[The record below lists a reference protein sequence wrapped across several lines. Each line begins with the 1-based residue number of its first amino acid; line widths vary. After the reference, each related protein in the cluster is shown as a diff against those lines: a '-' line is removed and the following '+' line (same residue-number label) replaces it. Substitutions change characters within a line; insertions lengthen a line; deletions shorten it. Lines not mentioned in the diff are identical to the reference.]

1 MKSLILESEFSYD
14 GSQLRPLFNY
24 LEHGLLGD
32 SVLVGV
38 GPCRVDFSHMIDG
51 EDLREGAAIAGGRM
65 LHFLI
70 EVFDRD
76 LFSGVC
82 LQRLLAA
89 LAQARL
95 IASAAPALQGHALT
109 RSGDDLYWNG
119 RKLSI
124 SIATRSANS
133 VLVHF
138 ALNVRNEGTPVPTC
152 ALEQDF
158 GVEALAFGRAL
169 AADFVAE
176 YESILMASRKARPV

>member
-1 MKSLILESEFSYD
+1 MKTLVLEKEISYD

-32 SVLVGV
+32 SVLVGI

-51 EDLREGAAIAGGRM
+51 EDLREGAAIAGGKM

-76 LFSGVC
+76 LFAGVC

-95 IASAAPALQGHALT
+95 VALVPLVRGEKPLT
-109 RSGDDLYWNG
+109 RSGDDLYWDG

-152 ALEQDF
+152 ALEADF
-158 GVEALAFGRAL
+158 GVDALAFGRAL
-169 AADFVAE
+169 AADLVAE

>member
-1 MKSLILESEFSYD
+1 MKTLILDKEFSYD

-32 SVLVGV
+32 SILVGI
-38 GPCRVDFSHMIDG
+38 GPCKVDLGHMIDG
-51 EDLREGAAIAGGRM
+51 EDLREGATIAGGKM
-65 LHFLI
+65 LHCLI

-89 LAQARL
+89 LAQARIL
-95 IASAAPALQGHALT
+95 STPSAKLGSKPLT
-109 RSGDDLYWNG
+109 RSGDDLYWDG

-138 ALNVRNEGTPVPTC
+138 AMNVSNTGTPVPTC

-158 GVEALAFGRAL
+158 SIPALEFGRQL